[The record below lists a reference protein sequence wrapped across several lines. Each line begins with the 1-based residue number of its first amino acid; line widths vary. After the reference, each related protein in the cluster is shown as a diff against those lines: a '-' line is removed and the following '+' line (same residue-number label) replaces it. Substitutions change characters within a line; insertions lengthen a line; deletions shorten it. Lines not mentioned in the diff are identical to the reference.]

1 MEVGSTVGSS
11 DGCCIDKEIDCIE
24 TIDENEWI
32 VGSRD
37 TEVDCMEIIV
47 ENEE

>member
-1 MEVGSTVGSS
+1 MEVGSTVGSC
-11 DGCCIDKEIDCIE
+11 DGCRVDKEIDCIE

-37 TEVDCMEIIV
+37 KEVDCMETII
-47 ENEE
+47 EDEE